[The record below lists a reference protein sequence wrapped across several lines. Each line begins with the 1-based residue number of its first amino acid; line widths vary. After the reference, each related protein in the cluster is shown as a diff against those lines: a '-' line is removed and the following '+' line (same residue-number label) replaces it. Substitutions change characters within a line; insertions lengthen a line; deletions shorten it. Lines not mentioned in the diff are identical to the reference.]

1 MPNARVSHDAVGL
14 AGASASYHRG
24 GWEDRAARSAVNA
37 AATSAERGAQAVHRD
52 PGREAQGSLDQ
63 PNERTSALKRALG
76 RRVGYS
82 PWSPSRPDNGV
93 LQLFGLY
100 HRTAHWLGTGTAT
113 GYFPHILDLSNS
125 ARPLRHHRAPGGGAE
140 APLPDV
146 HALRSRFRL
155 QTPQSRPPRSRL
167 IPVGQSAAAPRSTQ
181 VPTAKIG
188 LARGPA
194 QNTRV
199 GARCAAWR
207 ARPLHPTTCVSRR

>member
-82 PWSPSRPDNGV
+82 PWSHSRPDNGLELTNPHLPTPATLPRRV
-93 LQLFGLY
+93 
-100 HRTAHWLGTGTAT
+100 AHVTTPSSCPMA
-113 GYFPHILDLSNS
+113 
-125 ARPLRHHRAPGGGAE
+125 A
-140 APLPDV
+140 
-146 HALRSRFRL
+146 HA
-155 QTPQSRPPRSRL
+155 
-167 IPVGQSAAAPRSTQ
+167 VYAAY
-181 VPTAKIG
+181 
-188 LARGPA
+188 
-194 QNTRV
+194 
-199 GARCAAWR
+199 AA
-207 ARPLHPTTCVSRR
+207 

>member
-82 PWSPSRPDNGV
+82 PWLEPLQARQRVCLESLLV
-93 LQLFGLY
+93 LFARAAL
-100 HRTAHWLGTGTAT
+100 LG
-113 GYFPHILDLSNS
+113 
-125 ARPLRHHRAPGGGAE
+125 HRAY
-140 APLPDV
+140 
-146 HALRSRFRL
+146 
-155 QTPQSRPPRSRL
+155 
-167 IPVGQSAAAPRSTQ
+167 
-181 VPTAKIG
+181 
-188 LARGPA
+188 
-194 QNTRV
+194 TR
-199 GARCAAWR
+199 
-207 ARPLHPTTCVSRR
+207 

>member
-93 LQLFGLY
+93 LRYENHPGT
-100 HRTAHWLGTGTAT
+100 RTLGR
-113 GYFPHILDLSNS
+113 DLVLTQVLG
-125 ARPLRHHRAPGGGAE
+125 AVLR
-140 APLPDV
+140 
-146 HALRSRFRL
+146 ALRSMY
-155 QTPQSRPPRSRL
+155 
-167 IPVGQSAAAPRSTQ
+167 AN
-181 VPTAKIG
+181 VPFGVK
-188 LARGPA
+188 
-194 QNTRV
+194 
-199 GARCAAWR
+199 
-207 ARPLHPTTCVSRR
+207 

>member
-82 PWSPSRPDNGV
+82 PWSPSRPDNG
-93 LQLFGLY
+93 G
-100 HRTAHWLGTGTAT
+100 
-113 GYFPHILDLSNS
+113 
-125 ARPLRHHRAPGGGAE
+125 PGGY
-140 APLPDV
+140 P
-146 HALRSRFRL
+146 
-155 QTPQSRPPRSRL
+155 
-167 IPVGQSAAAPRSTQ
+167 
-181 VPTAKIG
+181 
-188 LARGPA
+188 
-194 QNTRV
+194 
-199 GARCAAWR
+199 
-207 ARPLHPTTCVSRR
+207 CVSLDSTL

>member
-82 PWSPSRPDNGV
+82 PWSPSRPDNG
-93 LQLFGLY
+93 
-100 HRTAHWLGTGTAT
+100 TACHVRLKRRVDKQSMLGASWAPSDTPPTRPPPT
-113 GYFPHILDLSNS
+113 TPLSNS
-125 ARPLRHHRAPGGGAE
+125 
-140 APLPDV
+140 DK
-146 HALRSRFRL
+146 
-155 QTPQSRPPRSRL
+155 
-167 IPVGQSAAAPRSTQ
+167 SAASRA
-181 VPTAKIG
+181 A
-188 LARGPA
+188 
-194 QNTRV
+194 TREN
-199 GARCAAWR
+199 
-207 ARPLHPTTCVSRR
+207 